1 MIYKI
6 DNFISDKFK
15 EYRKKLSK
23 VFLFVIPS
31 ILISIFI
38 FNIFNTNYFKFSKE
52 MGEFGYNLIIFI
64 LFLSPVTKIFSNFKI
79 LKDISG
85 FRKELGM
92 LSFWTL
98 TIHFI
103 GMMLD
108 LNLFNNFSS
117 LFLENHLIFGF
128 LAYILIFILG
138 ITSNKFSMRMLRKK
152 WFLLHK
158 LLYVVLML
166 AVVHVVLI
174 KGETEGYLILVGF
187 IILKLFVYFK
197 FDRKK

>member
-6 DNFISDKFK
+6 DNFISCKFK
-15 EYRKKLSK
+15 EYRKILSK

-38 FNIFNTNYFKFSKE
+38 FNIYNTNYFKFSKE

-85 FRKELGM
+85 FCKELGM
-92 LSFWTL
+92 LSFWIL
-98 TIHFI
+98 TIHVI

-117 LFLENHLIFGF
+117 LFLENYLIFGF

-158 LLYVVLML
+158 LLYIVLVL

-174 KGETEGYLILVGF
+174 KGETERYLVLVGF
-187 IILKLFVYFK
+187 FILKLFVYFK